1 METSLNRSVITGLA
15 YATSLGLLIAF
26 PSLAMAKGIGNSLEV
41 NSYAADPNDDDRGS
55 GRVASLVVYPPMLGW
70 RGSGRINPEPA
81 YSSAPSLFARSVQAY
96 RGTGRVKPAA
106 LTTAYRG
113 TGRVGEEDNS
123 EPPAYRG
130 TGRLGQD
137 YLGYRGAGRISRD
150 QGTSKAV

>member
-15 YATSLGLLIAF
+15 YATSLGLLVAV
-26 PSLAMAKGIGNSLEV
+26 PSFAMAKGSGNPLQI

-55 GRVASLVVYPPMLGW
+55 GRVVPMGVNPLILGW

-81 YSSAPSLFARSVQAY
+81 AASARRLFPPTVQAY
-96 RGTGRVKPAA
+96 RGTGRLK
-106 LTTAYRG
+106 TTAYRG
-113 TGRVGEEDNS
+113 TGRARDNDHS

-130 TGRLGQD
+130 TGRLSQD
-137 YLGYRGAGRISRD
+137 SIGYRGAGRISRD